1 MDSITIALYAML
13 VGPMIGGAFVWGYYA
28 GRKDQTPGDR
38 K

>member
-1 MDSITIALYAML
+1 MSTYDLALSAIASGIL
-13 VGPMIGGAFVWGYYA
+13 VAIAFVWGYYT

>member
-1 MDSITIALYAML
+1 MDSITLAMSAML
-13 VGPMIGGAFVWGYYA
+13 AGATLALTFIWGYYA